1 MTCDVCIVC
10 RLSAKYQTWGL
21 SFPFIDLWSGLSFL
35 KEENG
40 TRSLVSGAPTSF
52 AVDELCD
59 LGKAVSPLWALV
71 PSPVEGDGRCSLRS
85 LPKLT
90 GHPHA
95 LRD

>member
-1 MTCDVCIVC
+1 M
-10 RLSAKYQTWGL
+10 
-21 SFPFIDLWSGLSFL
+21 
-35 KEENG
+35 
-40 TRSLVSGAPTSF
+40 SGAPTSY

-95 LRD
+95 LRG